1 MSRMYRHRVI
11 SFQRVVQLIAAAL
24 FNGYLIGFQKG
35 KIFTGSTKAFCVP
48 VLNCYS
54 CPGALGACPIGAL
67 QTALGGI
74 RHHFPFYVLGLLML
88 FGITMGR
95 LVCGLLCPFGFVQDL
110 LYKIPLR
117 KRKVPKSIDRPAR
130 FLKYIILLVAV
141 ILLPAF
147 AITSTKV
154 TPPYFCQYIC
164 PAGTLEGGIPLLL
177 TDPML
182 RTLAGTLFQW
192 KLFVLLIV
200 VIASVVISRPF
211 CRYLCPLGAFYSLFQ
226 KFSFFQMDV
235 QKEKCIGCK
244 KCEHICPMEVEVTKE
259 INSPECIRC
268 GACKSVC
275 PTKAICLG
283 IITTFLLT
291 ACSNHI
297 DTKEESVQ
305 TESGHGEKIESV
317 LGYQLTYEPE
327 IFSLGGAEGM
337 DTYQFVSEDTLN
349 APVYL
354 AVQRYKD
361 MDADALIEGLILQS
375 GIDGVKAQDTCIG
388 EDNIEAKCI
397 VIEREKYE
405 TTWIQAFYAIPR
417 SKGALLVEVSRYTG
431 MPEKAENCLEE
442 MLASFSLKTEE

>member
-1 MSRMYRHRVI
+1 MSRMYRHRMI
-11 SFQRVVQLIAAAL
+11 SFQRMVQLIAAVL

-35 KIFTGSTKAFCVP
+35 KIFTGNTKAFCVP

-95 LVCGLLCPFGFVQDL
+95 LVCGLLCPFGLVQDL
-110 LYKIPLR
+110 LYKIPIP
-117 KRKVPKSIDRPAR
+117 KRKIPKSIDRPAR

-147 AITSTKV
+147 AITNAGV

-164 PAGTLEGGIPLLL
+164 PAGTLEGGIPLLV
-177 TDPML
+177 TDPAL

-192 KLFVLLIV
+192 KLFVLLII

-235 QKEKCIGCK
+235 QKEKCIDCK
-244 KCEHICPMEVEVTKE
+244 KCEHICPMAVEVTKE

-275 PTKAICLG
+275 PTKAISSG
-283 IITTFLLT
+283 IIYDIKPI
-291 ACSNHI
+291 N
-297 DTKEESVQ
+297 TKKQ
-305 TESGHGEKIESV
+305 
-317 LGYQLTYEPE
+317 
-327 IFSLGGAEGM
+327 
-337 DTYQFVSEDTLN
+337 
-349 APVYL
+349 
-354 AVQRYKD
+354 
-361 MDADALIEGLILQS
+361 
-375 GIDGVKAQDTCIG
+375 
-388 EDNIEAKCI
+388 
-397 VIEREKYE
+397 
-405 TTWIQAFYAIPR
+405 
-417 SKGALLVEVSRYTG
+417 
-431 MPEKAENCLEE
+431 
-442 MLASFSLKTEE
+442 